1 MTFQIR
7 KQLILSTIDQKGSV
21 DVRELA
27 QLLNTSEIT
36 VRRDLNLLAE
46 KGLLVRTHGGAV
58 QPALARDPISFANKA
73 AVNQEQKEYI
83 CQLAAQQIQEGDT
96 IFMDCG
102 STTYLLCPLIRHLSI
117 RVVTNSLP
125 VVHALMNSAVAL
137 NLVGGEVDQERQ
149 AVHGLMAV
157 EHLQRYRAAK
167 AFIGVDGISVAN
179 GLSANSEKEAEI
191 TLAMATNARQVYLLC
206 DASKLEKD
214 KYLQFAPLS
223 IIHVLITDKGA
234 SIPVVSSYE
243 DAGLRVLH

>member
-7 KQLILSTIDQKGSV
+7 KQLILSTIDEKGSV

-36 VRRDLNLLAE
+36 VRRDLNLLAQ
-46 KGLLVRTHGGAV
+46 KGLIVRTHGGAV

-83 CQLAAQQIQEGDT
+83 CQLAAQQIREGDT

-102 STTYLLCPLIRHLSI
+102 STTFLLCPLIRHLPI

-125 VVHALMNSAVAL
+125 VIYALMNSAVAL

-157 EHLQRYRAAK
+157 EHLQRYRATK
-167 AFIGVDGISVAN
+167 AFVGVDGISVAN
-179 GLSANSEKEAEI
+179 GLSSNSEKEAEI

-223 IIHVLITDKGA
+223 AVQVLITDKGA
-234 SIPVVSSYE
+234 SMPIISAYE
-243 DAGLRVLH
+243 KAGLRVVY